1 MTHSDEVIEIPPK
14 QKQWSEMWLQA
25 RQEDKLK
32 ASALESKAEENAQ
45 KILEAVEQVAEAA
58 PSDGSES
65 TNSSEEISEDQ
76 VEEILK
82 DNLAVNPDAGL
93 GPFSIWTFTDE
104 RQSLAVHILFDVCVR
119 AVLILKTLMSS

>member
-1 MTHSDEVIEIPPK
+1 
-14 QKQWSEMWLQA
+14 MWLQA
-25 RQEDKLK
+25 RQEDKIK

-58 PSDGSES
+58 PSDGSEVPA
-65 TNSSEEISEDQ
+65 EEITEDK

-93 GPFSIWTFTDE
+93 GKFSNSD
-104 RQSLAVHILFDVCVR
+104 H
-119 AVLILKTLMSS
+119 LMALSKCAEFENNYFHNHSKYLRRVSFWMVN

>member
-32 ASALESKAEENAQ
+32 ASALESKADENAQ

-93 GPFSIWTFTDE
+93 GSF
-104 RQSLAVHILFDVCVR
+104 
-119 AVLILKTLMSS
+119 

>member
-1 MTHSDEVIEIPPK
+1 
-14 QKQWSEMWLQA
+14 MWLQA
-25 RQEDKLK
+25 RQEDKIK

-58 PSDGSES
+58 PSDGSAPE
-65 TNSSEEISEDQ
+65 NSSEEITEDK

-93 GPFSIWTFTDE
+93 GTFFNH
-104 RQSLAVHILFDVCVR
+104 SKPGVLGPGVR
-119 AVLILKTLMSS
+119 VRTRSSTTFG